1 MSSPNTNKKLPV
13 YLKEIYGDFYNNKK
27 LCAWAD
33 KPWLRTLLSL
43 GNNLRLIDAS
53 LREIAQGDKVLQMGA
68 TFGEQ
73 MDKVAMRVS
82 RYGQYDVLDVSNIQ
96 IRRCKEKYGK
106 LYSQMNFICQNANTP
121 VKGDYDVV
129 LLYMLLHEVPHIQ
142 KAKILKAALDSAREG
157 GKVVVID
164 YHEPQKWHPLKYF
177 ARMFNRLYQPFAEI
191 LWDRE
196 IPTFIKDKTP
206 YAFRRSLYFGGM
218 YQKVVIE
225 KKYTDM
231 PQQPMPAY
239 NPWN

>member
-53 LREIAQGDKVLQMGA
+53 LREIAQGDKVLQMGT

-129 LLYMLLHEVPHIQ
+129 LLYMLLHEVPWFICLVPGIP
-142 KAKILKAALDSAREG
+142 K
-157 GKVVVID
+157 
-164 YHEPQKWHPLKYF
+164 PQNPYRHPPTPLP
-177 ARMFNRLYQPFAEI
+177 RHNRNRWPLPG
-191 LWDRE
+191 D
-196 IPTFIKDKTP
+196 
-206 YAFRRSLYFGGM
+206 
-218 YQKVVIE
+218 
-225 KKYTDM
+225 
-231 PQQPMPAY
+231 
-239 NPWN
+239 